1 MSDTGSADKLT
12 LHYAP
17 RSRASTTRVLLDE
30 LGAPYDLHVLNMRG
44 GELKSPDYL
53 AINPLGKVPAL
64 THGDTVVTESVAIA
78 LYAGDLFPQAGLTPA
93 IGDPRRGAYLRW
105 MVFYAAC
112 FEPALMDKVLGHD
125 PGPQSPY
132 GTYDKVMETLAQQ
145 LGKAP
150 YLLGDQITLADIHWG
165 AALRWT
171 LMFKLVPDLPVFTE
185 YAERITSRPSFQH
198 VFQDEGRLDAE
209 HEAAAAKASGGN

>member
-53 AINPLGKVPAL
+53 AVNPLGKVPAL

-132 GTYDKVMETLAQQ
+132 GTYDKVMETLAEQ

-150 YLLGDQITLADIHWG
+150 YLLGDEITVADIHWG

>member
-30 LGAPYDLHVLNMRG
+30 LGAPYDLHVLNMRA
-44 GELKSPDYL
+44 GEHKLPDYL

-78 LYAGDLFPQAGLTPA
+78 LYAGDLFPQAGMTPA

-105 MVFYAAC
+105 MVFYAAS
-112 FEPALMDKVLGHD
+112 FEPAVVDKALGHD

-132 GTYDKVMETLAQQ
+132 GTYDLVMETLAEQ

-150 YLLGDQITLADIHWG
+150 YLLGEEITVADIHWG
-165 AALRWT
+165 STLRWT
-171 LMFKLVPDLPVFTE
+171 LMFKLVPDLPVFTD
-185 YAERITSRPSFQH
+185 YAERITSRPSFQR
-198 VFQDEGRLDAE
+198 VFQDEGRLDAA

>member
-1 MSDTGSADKLT
+1 MSDTSSAAKLT

-30 LGAPYDLHVLNMRG
+30 LGAPYDLHVMNMRA

-64 THGDTVVTESVAIA
+64 THGDTVVTESIAIA

-105 MVFYAAC
+105 MVFYAAS
-112 FEPALMDKVLGHD
+112 FEPAVVDKALGHD

-132 GTYDKVMETLAQQ
+132 GTYDKVMETLAEQ

-150 YLLGDQITLADIHWG
+150 YILGDEITVADIQWG
-165 AALRWT
+165 SALRWT
-171 LMFKLVPDLPVFTE
+171 LMFKLVPDLPVFTD
-185 YAERITSRPSFQH
+185 YAGRITSRPSFRRVH
-198 VFQDEGRLDAE
+198 EDEGRLDAE
-209 HEAAAAKASGGN
+209 HEAAAAQASGGN

>member
-93 IGDPRRGAYLRW
+93 IGDPRRGSYLRW

-132 GTYDKVMETLAQQ
+132 GTYDKVMETLAEQ

-150 YLLGDQITLADIHWG
+150 YLLGDEITLADIHWG

-171 LMFKLVPDLPVFTE
+171 LMFKLVPALPVFTE